1 MNIPIQRKQIFILAL
16 ALALAVASYW
26 IPTPQRTSSM
36 KSTPGASDSI
46 KQIKPLDSIAFSR
59 EPVTT
64 WRFSVAEEVPS
75 TLARADSVAKT
86 GDALPSASPLPDKQF
101 FKPSELANGGAARM
115 DNVLI
120 VPIKNPDHLLSPNR
134 NH

>member
-59 EPVTT
+59 EPATT

-75 TLARADSVAKT
+75 TLARVDSVAKT

-134 NH
+134 SH